1 VSQQGKR
8 FRRRA
13 LRRGYKVDEVDDFLD
28 RAEATL
34 AGAPTGSPVASRD
47 VHDVVFRVR
56 FGGYDEWQVDM
67 HLDRVERQ
75 LSAMEDAGGIPLDQH
90 SLPPGRDPRS
100 LPPAG
105 EPMHMPPPQRMDE
118 SSLGPLGEEPPIR
131 IGRAARPMA
140 GADGPSSGSASV
152 PGPGGPGGPVGTT
165 FGSAAAG
172 RAAPPPPEPPRG
184 PHRGDPREPAVS
196 DAFTQK
202 LPPVSGFE
210 PGPAGGRYER
220 DSQRYEPPPSRY
232 EPEPPQRGGYEPEP
246 PNRYEEQTGRFDP
259 PTRGF
264 DRPRPGY
271 DQQPG
276 GYDQGGYDPEPP
288 RSGPPRPEPSR
299 YESEPTG
306 RFDAPPG
313 PRFDPGPPAGGM
325 RYESGFEPGR
335 HGKQDM
341 TTEIPAP
348 DSPFGPDDL
357 HRLDVLRR
365 TFQVRR
371 FGSGY
376 DPAQVN
382 RLFDAVAATMSGRS
396 AVPVTDGELDPAQ
409 FSLVQGG
416 YFEAEVDGALREVRE
431 LFSSRGITR

>member
-75 LSAMEDAGGIPLDQH
+75 LAAMEDAGGIPLEQPG
-90 SLPPGRDPRS
+90 LPPGRDPRS

-105 EPMHMPPPQRMDE
+105 EPMHMPPPQRMDD
-118 SSLGPLGEEPPIR
+118 SPLGPLGDEPPIR
-131 IGRAARPMA
+131 VGRAARPMP
-140 GADGPSSGSASV
+140 GPGPDGHGTGSHSTGSASV
-152 PGPGGPGGPVGTT
+152 PGPGGPGMGGTT
-165 FGSAAAG
+165 FGSAAAAG
-172 RAAPPPPEPPRG
+172 RVAPPEPPRP
-184 PHRGDPREPAVS
+184 PHRGEPREAAAS
-196 DAFTQK
+196 EAFTQK

-210 PGPAGGRYER
+210 PGPPGGSRYER

-232 EPEPPQRGGYEPEP
+232 EPEPPQPSRYDPDP
-246 PNRYEEQTGRFDP
+246 SRYESEPTGRFDAP
-259 PTRGF
+259 PPGRGF

-271 DQQPG
+271 DQ
-276 GYDQGGYDPEPP
+276 EPP
-288 RSGPPRPEPSR
+288 RPAPPRPEPSR

-313 PRFDPGPPAGGM
+313 PRFEPGPPAGGM
-325 RYESGFEPGR
+325 RYNEAGFEPGR

-357 HRLDVLRR
+357 HRLDMLRR

-382 RLFDAVAATMSGRS
+382 RLFDAIAATMSGRS
-396 AVPVTDGELDPAQ
+396 PVPVTDGELDPAQ

-416 YFEAEVDGALREVRE
+416 YFEAEVDGALREVRD
-431 LFSSRGITR
+431 LFSSRGIAR

>member
-75 LSAMEDAGGIPLDQH
+75 LAAMEDAGGIPLDQQ

-100 LPPAG
+100 LPPGG
-105 EPMHMPPPQRMDE
+105 EPMHMPPPQRMDD
-118 SSLGPLGEEPPIR
+118 SPLGPLGDEPPIR
-131 IGRAARPMA
+131 VGRAARPM
-140 GADGPSSGSASV
+140 GADGPSTGSASV
-152 PGPGGPGGPVGTT
+152 PGPGPMGTT

-184 PHRGDPREPAVS
+184 PHRAEPAAS

-202 LPPVSGFE
+202 LPPVPGGGFE
-210 PGPAGGRYER
+210 PGGGRYER

-232 EPEPPQRGGYEPEP
+232 EPEPPQRGGYDPE
-246 PNRYEEQTGRFDP
+246 PNRYEEPTGRFDP
-259 PTRGF
+259 PGRGF
-264 DRPRPGY
+264 DRPRPGPGY

-276 GYDQGGYDPEPP
+276 GYDQGGYEPEPP
-288 RSGPPRPEPSR
+288 RSGPPQPNR
-299 YESEPTG
+299 YETEPTG
-306 RFDAPPG
+306 RFDAPPPG
-313 PRFDPGPPAGGM
+313 GGRFDPGPPPGGM
-325 RYESGFEPGR
+325 RYEAGFEPGR

-341 TTEIPAP
+341 TSEIPAP

-416 YFEAEVDGALREVRE
+416 YFEAEVDGALREVRD
-431 LFSSRGITR
+431 LFASRGITR

>member
-1 VSQQGKR
+1 MSQQGKR

-75 LSAMEDAGGIPLDQH
+75 LAAMEDAGGIPLEAQ

-105 EPMHMPPPQRMDE
+105 EPMHMPPPQRMDD
-118 SSLGPLGEEPPIR
+118 SGLGPLGDEPPVR
-131 IGRAARPMA
+131 VGRSARQM
-140 GADGPSSGSASV
+140 DDRSSGSASV
-152 PGPGGPGGPVGTT
+152 PGPGPMGGT
-165 FGSAAAG
+165 FG
-172 RAAPPPPEPPRG
+172 RAAPPPPEPGG
-184 PHRGDPREPAVS
+184 PHRGGPDAG

-202 LPPVSGFE
+202 LPPVPGGGFE
-210 PGPAGGRYER
+210 PGGGRYER

-232 EPEPPQRGGYEPEP
+232 EPEPQRGYDPE
-246 PNRYEEQTGRFDP
+246 PNRYEEPTGRFDP
-259 PTRGF
+259 PMRGF
-264 DRPRPGY
+264 DRPRPGPGY
-271 DQQPG
+271 DQQ

-288 RSGPPRPEPSR
+288 RSAPPQPNR
-299 YESEPTG
+299 YEEATG
-306 RFDAPPG
+306 RFDAPPRG
-313 PRFDPGPPAGGM
+313 GFDPGPPRGGGM

-341 TTEIPAP
+341 TTEIAAP

-396 AVPVTDGELDPAQ
+396 PVPVTDGELDPAQ

-416 YFEAEVDGALREVRE
+416 YFEAEVDGALREVRD
-431 LFSSRGITR
+431 LFVSRGITR